1 MMRVMT
7 LILLGLCGPVA
18 AEDALVGVAT
28 NFMEVVTELR
38 DQFEAESGHDISL
51 AGGSSGKLYAQILNG
66 APFDVFLSAD
76 RDLPERIE
84 QSAFGVAGTRF
95 TYAVGRL
102 VLWSAR
108 AELVR
113 DDLQTTLL
121 QEGIIKLAI
130 ANPALA
136 PYGVASREALQSS
149 GVWDLVSAKIVMGE
163 NVAQAAALVGTGNA
177 DVGLIALSF
186 ARRPDRPLGGRYIV
200 IPEDL
205 HSPVSQDAILLKHG
219 EDNRAA
225 REFLAFLQGEYAA
238 GLMQANGYEVL

>member
-136 PYGVASREALQSS
+136 PYGVASREAL
-149 GVWDLVSAKIVMGE
+149 
-163 NVAQAAALVGTGNA
+163 
-177 DVGLIALSF
+177 
-186 ARRPDRPLGGRYIV
+186 
-200 IPEDL
+200 
-205 HSPVSQDAILLKHG
+205 HS
-219 EDNRAA
+219 
-225 REFLAFLQGEYAA
+225 
-238 GLMQANGYEVL
+238 